1 MIGLPRLIEAKLL
14 FYQVE
19 LADAG
24 MLLDY
29 LVASQWWPVVEEHV
43 VLVEL
48 WLVEVVVVLR
58 GLHAEGAAVVVR
70 RLAYLLLV
78 VKGTSLMVSIL
89 GLLLVLIGLPVGR
102 VSFVVLFH

>member
-1 MIGLPRLIEAKLL
+1 
-14 FYQVE
+14 
-19 LADAG
+19 

>member
-1 MIGLPRLIEAKLL
+1 
-14 FYQVE
+14 
-19 LADAG
+19 

-29 LVASQWWPVVEEHV
+29 LVASQWWPVVEEHF

-89 GLLLVLIGLPVGR
+89 GLLLLLIGLPVGR

>member
-1 MIGLPRLIEAKLL
+1 
-14 FYQVE
+14 
-19 LADAG
+19 
-24 MLLDY
+24 MLLIY

>member
-1 MIGLPRLIEAKLL
+1 
-14 FYQVE
+14 
-19 LADAG
+19 

-29 LVASQWWPVVEEHV
+29 LVASQWRPVVEEHV

-48 WLVEVVVVLR
+48 WLVEVMVVLR

-70 RLAYLLLV
+70 RLAYLMLV

>member
-1 MIGLPRLIEAKLL
+1 
-14 FYQVE
+14 
-19 LADAG
+19 

-89 GLLLVLIGLPVGR
+89 GLLLVLIVLPVGR

>member
-1 MIGLPRLIEAKLL
+1 
-14 FYQVE
+14 
-19 LADAG
+19 

-29 LVASQWWPVVEEHV
+29 FFASQWWPVVEEHV

>member
-1 MIGLPRLIEAKLL
+1 
-14 FYQVE
+14 
-19 LADAG
+19 

-29 LVASQWWPVVEEHV
+29 LVASQWRPVVEEHV

-48 WLVEVVVVLR
+48 WLVEVMVVLR

-78 VKGTSLMVSIL
+78 VKGTSLMVIIL

-102 VSFVVLFH
+102 VYFVVLFH